1 MSQFVVADSLLIRDG
16 QILLAKRSKGLS
28 ESPDCWSIP
37 GGGVVYGES
46 VQEALIREIKEEL
59 NLDLIDYKL
68 WNVYS
73 AMSDSYQIIALYF
86 VGSAVGDIIL
96 QEKEISEA
104 KWFDINLDL
113 LDLELAFNQKQVI
126 KDYLTDNGFNLDS

>member
-1 MSQFVVADSLLIRDG
+1 MSQFVVADALLIRDG

-104 KWFDINLDL
+104 MWFDINSDL

>member
-1 MSQFVVADSLLIRDG
+1 MSQFDVADALLIRDG

-28 ESPDCWSIP
+28 ESPDCWYIP

-104 KWFDINLDL
+104 KWFDINSDL
-113 LDLELAFNQKQVI
+113 LDLELAFN
-126 KDYLTDNGFNLDS
+126 